1 MSNVRSAPK
10 GFTLVELLV
19 VILIISILVSLLLPA
34 VQAARSA
41 SRTTQ
46 CQNNLRQIG
55 MGIHN
60 FHNVRGHLP
69 NATNFANADYSDGS
83 GTGSSLL
90 SLFTVILPYM
100 DRSTVYANYRPEL
113 PYTDPLNQAA
123 INQPMPVYLCPAM
136 DIPRKVPGENPYTGE
151 IEPGAPGSYASNLGV
166 GEPGSFYLW
175 SAPHNGPL
183 VFEEEGTTTFESM
196 KDGASN
202 TFLIGEL
209 DYGLKN
215 YYWSGAPA
223 GADPIVRGGLSR
235 WGVGYPG
242 VTLAGIVGV
251 YNSDQQLNSYDEY
264 QTFRSD
270 HAFGANFLYGDSSVH
285 FVPQD
290 VSPLVLRAMAT
301 RNGGE
306 MDAYPTK
313 SN

>member
-1 MSNVRSAPK
+1 MPK
-10 GFTLVELLV
+10 QRFLRNAFTLVELLV
-19 VILIISILVSLLLPA
+19 VILIIGILMALLLPA

-55 MGIHN
+55 LGIHN

-69 NATNFANADYSDGS
+69 HATNFAAADFSDGS
-83 GTGSSLL
+83 GTGTSLL

-100 DRSTVYANYRPEL
+100 DKSTVYANYHLDL
-113 PYTDPLNQAA
+113 PYTDPLNQEA
-123 INQPMPVYLCPAM
+123 IHQPMPVYLCPAM
-136 DIPRKVPGENPYTGE
+136 DIPRQVPGTHPDTGE
-151 IEPGAPGSYASNLGV
+151 LEEGAAGSYASNLGA
-166 GEPGSFYLW
+166 GEPGDFYCW
-175 SAPHNGPL
+175 YAPHNGPL
-183 VFEEEGTTTFESM
+183 VFEEEGETTFESM

-215 YYWSGAPA
+215 YYWSGTTE
-223 GADPIVRGGLSR
+223 IRGGLSR
-235 WGVGYPG
+235 WAVGYPG

-251 YNSDQQLNSYDEY
+251 YNADQLISGYDEY

-270 HAFGANFLYGDSSVH
+270 HPFGANFLYGDSSVH

-290 VSPLVLRAMAT
+290 VSPIVLRAMAT

-306 MDAYPTK
+306 MDVYPTK
-313 SN
+313 TN